1 MTDQGKGHIY
11 CSDLEFVQAY
21 PQPNNN
27 NKKKKRRGLPCERA
41 ARFDAEDQPQALW
54 QIAAFA
60 FTPIN
65 CFNFFLATSRPKIR
79 L

>member
-27 NKKKKRRGLPCERA
+27 NKKKKRDVDYHHANG
-41 ARFDAEDQPQALW
+41 Q
-54 QIAAFA
+54 
-60 FTPIN
+60 
-65 CFNFFLATSRPKIR
+65 LAPMLKTSRERFGKSQPS
-79 L
+79 LSHL